1 MPGTKDLTLLF
12 SVRLL
17 SAMGVTLILPVLPT
31 MMRTFGLTA
40 AEAGMVVVSFT
51 LAEAVMTPIAGVLSD
66 RFGRKAVL
74 LPSLIVF
81 ALGGFLCLFAATWR
95 EVLIYRVIQG
105 LGAGPLGV
113 LYTILAAD
121 MYDEAHLPRIMGR
134 LTAVDS
140 LGTIVYPILG
150 GVLGEWTWRAPFA
163 VFTLA
168 LPAAFLSLYVALKH
182 PQKNMDWG
190 AYARQ
195 SLNILREK
203 RSIGFFILAFLC
215 YCVIYGPLNTCYP
228 LMAEAR
234 YHASPSRI
242 GIVFCMVAVGS
253 YIASAGLPRLHK
265 RWSFRTLMIAAAL
278 CYTVP
283 LAFLAL
289 ASDIWLSVLPLLVS
303 GMAQGLSLPI
313 INDGVALLAPS
324 DDRAAILAVS
334 ETFVRVSQGVSP
346 LLFTFVWMAWLWDGT
361 YSLGVVTGLVILGVT
376 LFLFSPSRALPQHL
390 S

>member
-1 MPGTKDLTLLF
+1 MPGKKDLTLLF

-31 MMRTFGLTA
+31 MMRAFNLSA
-40 AEAGMVVVSFT
+40 AAAGMVVVSFT
-51 LAEAVMTPIAGVLSD
+51 LAEAAMTPVAGVLSD

-74 LPSLIVF
+74 LPSLLVF
-81 ALGGFLCLFAATWR
+81 ALGGVLCLFADTWE
-95 EVLIYRVIQG
+95 EVLLYRIVQG

-150 GVLGEWTWRAPFA
+150 GVLGEWSWRAPFA

-168 LPAAFLSLYVALKH
+168 LPAAFLSLYVTLRGAEKG
-182 PQKNMDWG
+182 MDWG
-190 AYARQ
+190 AYAKE
-195 SLNILREK
+195 SLNILRER
-203 RSIGFFILAFLC
+203 RSIGFFILVFLC
-215 YCVIYGPLNTCYP
+215 YCVIYGPVNTCYP

-253 YIASAGLPRLHK
+253 YIASAGLPHLHR

-278 CYTVP
+278 FYTVP
-283 LAFLAL
+283 TAFLAL
-289 ASDIWLSVLPLLVS
+289 TPGLWPSALPLLVF

-313 INDGVALLAPS
+313 INDSVALLAPS

-346 LLFTFVWMAWLWDGT
+346 LLFTFIWMQIG
-361 YSLGVVTGLVILGVT
+361 
-376 LFLFSPSRALPQHL
+376 RAHV
-390 S
+390 

>member
-1 MPGTKDLTLLF
+1 MPGKRDLTLLF

-31 MMRTFGLTA
+31 MMRTFHLNA
-40 AEAGMVVVSFT
+40 AAAGMVVVSFT
-51 LAEAVMTPIAGVLSD
+51 LAEAAMTPVAGVLSD

-74 LPSLIVF
+74 LPSLLVF
-81 ALGGFLCLFAATWR
+81 ALGGVLCLFADTWE
-95 EVLIYRVIQG
+95 EVLLYRIVQG

-150 GVLGEWTWRAPFA
+150 GLLGEWSWRAPFA

-168 LPAAFLSLYVALKH
+168 LPAAFLSLYVTLRGAEKG
-182 PQKNMDWG
+182 MDWG
-190 AYARQ
+190 AYAKE
-195 SLNILREK
+195 SLNILRER
-203 RSIGFFILAFLC
+203 RSIGFFILVFLC
-215 YCVIYGPLNTCYP
+215 YCVIYGPINTCYP

-242 GIVFCMVAVGS
+242 GLVFCMVAVGS
-253 YIASAGLPRLHK
+253 YIASASLPRLH
-265 RWSFRTLMIAAAL
+265 RHWPFRTLMIAAAL
-278 CYTVP
+278 FYTLP
-283 LAFLAL
+283 TALLAL
-289 ASDIWLSVLPLLVS
+289 TPGLWLSVLPLLLF

-313 INDGVALLAPS
+313 INDSVALLAPS

-334 ETFVRVSQGVSP
+334 ETFVRISQGVSP
-346 LLFTFVWMAWLWDGT
+346 LLFTFIWMRWLWDGT
-361 YSLGVVTGLVILGVT
+361 YGFGAVTGLVILAVT
-376 LFLFSPSRALPQHL
+376 LFLFSPRRAPGRA
-390 S
+390 

>member
-1 MPGTKDLTLLF
+1 MPGKKDLTLLF

-31 MMRTFGLTA
+31 MMRTFHLNA
-40 AEAGMVVVSFT
+40 AAAGMVVVSFT
-51 LAEAVMTPIAGVLSD
+51 LAEAAMTPVAGVLSD

-74 LPSLIVF
+74 LPSLLVF
-81 ALGGFLCLFAATWR
+81 ALGGVLCLFADTWE
-95 EVLIYRVIQG
+95 EVLLYRIVQG

-150 GVLGEWTWRAPFA
+150 GLLGEWSWRAPFV

-168 LPAAFLSLYVALKH
+168 LPAAFLSLYVTLKGAE
-182 PQKNMDWG
+182 KGMDWG
-190 AYARQ
+190 DYARE
-195 SLNILREK
+195 SLNILRER
-203 RSIGFFILAFLC
+203 RSIGFFILVFLC
-215 YCVIYGPLNTCYP
+215 YCVIYGPVNTCYP

-242 GIVFCMVAVGS
+242 GLVFCMVAVGS
-253 YIASAGLPRLHK
+253 YIASASLPRLHR
-265 RWSFRTLMIAAAL
+265 RWPFRSLMIAAAL
-278 CYTVP
+278 FYTLP
-283 LAFLAL
+283 TALLAL
-289 ASDIWLSVLPLLVS
+289 TPGLWLSALPLLLF

-313 INDGVALLAPS
+313 INDSVALLAPS

-346 LLFTFVWMAWLWDGT
+346 LLFTFIWMRWQWDGT
-361 YSLGVVTGLVILGVT
+361 YGFGAVTGLVILAVT
-376 LFLFSPSRALPQHL
+376 LFLFSPRRAPGRA
-390 S
+390 

>member
-1 MPGTKDLTLLF
+1 MPGKKDLTLLF

-31 MMRTFGLTA
+31 MMHTFGLSA
-40 AEAGMVVVSFT
+40 AAAGMVVVSFT
-51 LAEAVMTPIAGVLSD
+51 LAEAAMTPVAGVLSD

-74 LPSLIVF
+74 LPSLLVF
-81 ALGGFLCLFAATWR
+81 ALGGVLCLFADTWE
-95 EVLIYRVIQG
+95 EVLLYRIVQG

-150 GVLGEWTWRAPFA
+150 GVLGEWSWRAPFA

-168 LPAAFLSLYVALKH
+168 LPAAFLSLYVTLRGAEKG
-182 PQKNMDWG
+182 MDWG
-190 AYARQ
+190 AYAKE
-195 SLNILREK
+195 SLNTLRER
-203 RSIGFFILAFLC
+203 RSIGFFILVFLC
-215 YCVIYGPLNTCYP
+215 YCVIYGPVNTCYP

-253 YIASAGLPRLHK
+253 YIASAGLPHLHK
-265 RWSFRTLMIAAAL
+265 RWSFRTLMIAAGL
-278 CYTVP
+278 FYTVP
-283 LAFLAL
+283 TAFLAL
-289 ASDIWLSVLPLLVS
+289 TPGLWLSVLPLLVF

-313 INDGVALLAPS
+313 INDSVALLAPS

-346 LLFTFVWMAWLWDGT
+346 LLFTFIWMRWLWAGT
-361 YSLGVVTGLVILGVT
+361 YGAGAAAGLIILAVV
-376 LFLFSPSRALPQHL
+376 LFLFSPRRAPDRA
-390 S
+390 

>member
-1 MPGTKDLTLLF
+1 MPGKKDLTLLF

-31 MMRTFGLTA
+31 MMHTFGLSA
-40 AEAGMVVVSFT
+40 AAAGMVVVSFT
-51 LAEAVMTPIAGVLSD
+51 LAEAAMTPVAGVLSD

-74 LPSLIVF
+74 LPSLLVF
-81 ALGGFLCLFAATWR
+81 ALGGVLCLFADTWE
-95 EVLIYRVIQG
+95 EVLLYRIVQG

-150 GVLGEWTWRAPFA
+150 GVLGEWSWRAPFA

-168 LPAAFLSLYVALKH
+168 LPAAFLSLYVMLRGAEKG
-182 PQKNMDWG
+182 MDWG
-190 AYARQ
+190 AYAKE
-195 SLNILREK
+195 SLNILRER
-203 RSIGFFILAFLC
+203 RSIGFFILVFLC
-215 YCVIYGPLNTCYP
+215 YCVIYGPVNTCYP

-253 YIASAGLPRLHK
+253 YIASAGLPHLHK
-265 RWSFRTLMIAAAL
+265 RWSFRTLMIAAGL
-278 CYTVP
+278 FYTVP
-283 LAFLAL
+283 TAFLAL
-289 ASDIWLSVLPLLVS
+289 TPGLWLSALPLLVF

-313 INDGVALLAPS
+313 INDSVALLAPS

-346 LLFTFVWMAWLWDGT
+346 LLFTFIWMRWFWDGT
-361 YSLGVVTGLVILGVT
+361 YGAGAAAGLIILAVV
-376 LFLFSPSRALPQHL
+376 LFLFSPRRAPDRA
-390 S
+390 

>member
-1 MPGTKDLTLLF
+1 MPGKKDLTLLF

-31 MMRTFGLTA
+31 MMHTFGLSA
-40 AEAGMVVVSFT
+40 AAAGMVVVSFT
-51 LAEAVMTPIAGVLSD
+51 LAEAAMTPVAGVLSD

-74 LPSLIVF
+74 LPSLLVF
-81 ALGGFLCLFAATWR
+81 ALGGVLCLFADTWE
-95 EVLIYRVIQG
+95 EVLLYRIVQG

-150 GVLGEWTWRAPFA
+150 GVLGEWSWRAPFA

-168 LPAAFLSLYVALKH
+168 LPAAFLSLYVTLRGAEKG
-182 PQKNMDWG
+182 MDWG
-190 AYARQ
+190 AYAKE
-195 SLNILREK
+195 SLNTLRER
-203 RSIGFFILAFLC
+203 RSIGFFILVFLC
-215 YCVIYGPLNTCYP
+215 YCVIYGPVNTCYP

-253 YIASAGLPRLHK
+253 YIASAGLPHLHK
-265 RWSFRTLMIAAAL
+265 RWSFRTLMIAAGL
-278 CYTVP
+278 FYTVP
-283 LAFLAL
+283 TAFLAL
-289 ASDIWLSVLPLLVS
+289 TPGLWLSVLPLLVF

-313 INDGVALLAPS
+313 INDSVALLAPS

-334 ETFVRVSQGVSP
+334 EAFVRVSQGVSP
-346 LLFTFVWMAWLWDGT
+346 LLFTFIWMRWLWDGT
-361 YSLGVVTGLVILGVT
+361 YGAGAAAGLIILAVV
-376 LFLFSPSRALPQHL
+376 LFLFSPRRAPDRA
-390 S
+390 